1 MKRLNKIAQIIID
14 WQKQGKSHTQ
24 DGRKPN
30 DTRTRSIKIEWTFRI
45 NCNKLTVYAK
55 KKKIATR
62 IGPIDSIQMKFPIN
76 FIFEWQ

>member
-30 DTRTRSIKIEWTFRI
+30 DTRTRSIKIEWPFRI

-55 KKKIATR
+55 KKNSHKNWPNRFNSDEI
-62 IGPIDSIQMKFPIN
+62 SYKFHI
-76 FIFEWQ
+76 